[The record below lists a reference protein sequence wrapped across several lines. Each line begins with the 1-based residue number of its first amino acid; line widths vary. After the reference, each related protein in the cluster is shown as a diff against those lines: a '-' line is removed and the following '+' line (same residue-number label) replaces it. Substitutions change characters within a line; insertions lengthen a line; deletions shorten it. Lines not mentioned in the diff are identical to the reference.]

1 MARKDDRAKIGLLIV
16 YYWITESNMSTEKI
30 FITEPLFL
38 EKIFITEPLFL
49 DPNTETNCERK
60 N

>member
-38 EKIFITEPLFL
+38 

>member
-1 MARKDDRAKIGLLIV
+1 MAQKDDRAKIGLLNV
-16 YYWITESNMSTEKI
+16 YYWITESNVSTEKI
-30 FITEPLFL
+30 FITEPLV
-38 EKIFITEPLFL
+38 L